1 VIAAPPLDPE
11 QQAIADASGQ
21 NTLVLAGPGTGKTTL
36 LTGVAAIQVRTS
48 EPSNARVL
56 CLTFG
61 VEAAHEMDRRLRRR
75 EMGIRRPHRLHVANF
90 HQFGFGLLHAYG
102 DRIGLVRT
110 SDVIGKLEAV
120 DLIAEMLP
128 ELKLGHLQ
136 AMDVYSDIE
145 KVRNNRHDDVTTVRA
160 ETLRRILDEYKR
172 RKLDYGL
179 LDYNDLIL
187 RAADLLRSDE
197 RVRRIVQKMYRH
209 VVVDEMQD
217 TSANQLELLG
227 LVSDWGRTPVFAV
240 ADNDQMIYSWRDARP
255 QTLSDF
261 QSEFAA
267 VRKEL
272 LGNYRCPPNVVAAA
286 NCVVTRAGAAG
297 TPYSRIEDRRGQ
309 LLVARLV
316 WSVDESRSV
325 AEIIAN
331 EVRLGV
337 APEEIAVLAPVW
349 YVFAPIQVALAARS
363 VPSALVGRDDE
374 AGQPFVRIMRA
385 TLTVQVRPKDA
396 QARRSLARLVSENDD
411 IEEAETRRSV
421 ERLIA
426 ASNPLECLRISAE
439 IAGLGTDDPV
449 VTHAQQIVRLAQR
462 EAGASQSDE
471 LLGRLRIEWTRLA
484 AKVRRDERSVKLMT
498 TFGAKGLQFHT
509 IVLPFFDTK
518 YAPWRAHGQQDT
530 PEWQAEE
537 RRKLYVAITRSR
549 CRVIFV
555 HKSPPSEY
563 LAEFTNG
570 LLQDWS
576 PHLLHEANHPLPN
589 KEVLLT

>member
-1 VIAAPPLDPE
+1 MIAAPPLDSE
-11 QQAIADASGQ
+11 QQAIADASDQ

-75 EMGIRRPHRLHVANF
+75 EMGVRRPHRLHVANF
-90 HQFGFGLLHAYG
+90 HQFGFGLLRAYG
-102 DRIGLVRT
+102 DRIGLIRT

-128 ELKLGHLQ
+128 DLGLGHLQ
-136 AMDVYSDIE
+136 PADVYNDIE

-160 ETLRRILDEYKR
+160 ETLRRILDEYKS
-172 RKLDYGL
+172 RKLTYGL

-187 RAADLLRSDE
+187 RAADLLRGDE
-197 RVRRIVQKMYRH
+197 RVRRIVQTMYRH
-209 VVVDEMQD
+209 IVVDEMQD
-217 TSANQLELLG
+217 TSANQLELLA
-227 LVSDWGRTPVFAV
+227 LVSDRGRTPVFAV

-255 QTLSDF
+255 QTLVDF
-261 QSEFAA
+261 QSEFGA

-272 LGNYRCPPNVVAAA
+272 LGNYRCPPNIVAAA
-286 NCVVTRAGAAG
+286 NCIVPRDGAAG
-297 TPYSRIEDRRGQ
+297 TPYSRIAGRSGQ
-309 LLVARLV
+309 VLLTRLA
-316 WSVDESRSV
+316 WSVDESEAT

-337 APEEIAVLAPVW
+337 APEEIAVLAPIW
-349 YVFAPIQVALAARS
+349 NLFPPIQNALAARS
-363 VPSALVGRDDE
+363 VPSAIVGRDDE
-374 AGQPFVRIMRA
+374 AGEPFVRIMRA
-385 TLTVQVRPKDA
+385 TLTVQVRPKDV
-396 QARRSLARLVSENDD
+396 QAYRRLGRLVSEIDKMK
-411 IEEAETRRSV
+411 EAEARHSV

-426 ASNPLECLRISAE
+426 ASNPLDCLRVSAE
-439 IAGLGTDDPV
+439 VAGLGSDDPV
-449 VTHAQQIVRLAQR
+449 VTHAQHIVRLAQR
-462 EAGASQSDE
+462 EAGASRPDE

-509 IVLPFFDTK
+509 IVIPFFDTK
-518 YAPWRAHGQQDT
+518 FAPWRAKGQQDT

-555 HKSPPSEY
+555 HKSPPSKY
-563 LAEFTNG
+563 LAEFSRG
-570 LLQDWS
+570 LVQDWS
-576 PHLLHEANHPLPN
+576 PHLPHEASHPLPS
-589 KEVLLT
+589 KD